1 MPQVAVA
8 VEAAAPTASA
18 NPSFKQKRRHSRKS
32 VLSPEQQREFSPPPQ
47 RNVPELRPPL
57 PEGARRASAL
67 AEPLPSDA
75 GAGPSDPSA
84 YGEAAAAAAVAT
96 LRERAAE
103 STACE
108 LAAEALLAL
117 CFAENRAAAAAAGAL
132 EQAVAAMRAHTQA
145 ARIQVLGC
153 SIVFNVMGGAELDA
167 DPRRQRAAEAG
178 ALEAAVSAMRTHP
191 VTAVLIEACSVL
203 FNICVGRDAAVRT
216 RRARAAEAGAV
227 EAVCAAMRAHKAE
240 ALVQERGCAVL
251 TQMCIGGD
259 DAAGRARIVKR
270 ASHAGAEAAL
280 SAAVELHD
288 DHALVVLQGGALLEA
303 IRAVATPPA
312 ERWHPHGEGHRERR
326 VSKEV
331 LEPGARRKRS
341 TSNERAGGSAAA
353 AAAAA
358 HAPGAAG
365 PSGARPGW
373 KSR

>member
-1 MPQVAVA
+1 M
-8 VEAAAPTASA
+8 
-18 NPSFKQKRRHSRKS
+18 
-32 VLSPEQQREFSPPPQ
+32 
-47 RNVPELRPPL
+47 
-57 PEGARRASAL
+57 
-67 AEPLPSDA
+67 
-75 GAGPSDPSA
+75 
-84 YGEAAAAAAVAT
+84 
-96 LRERAAE
+96 
-103 STACE
+103 
-108 LAAEALLAL
+108 
-117 CFAENRAAAAAAGAL
+117 
-132 EQAVAAMRAHTQA
+132 
-145 ARIQVLGC
+145 
-153 SIVFNVMGGAELDA
+153 
-167 DPRRQRAAEAG
+167 
-178 ALEAAVSAMRTHP
+178 
-191 VTAVLIEACSVL
+191 
-203 FNICVGRDAAVRT
+203 
-216 RRARAAEAGAV
+216 
-227 EAVCAAMRAHKAE
+227 
-240 ALVQERGCAVL
+240 QERGCAVL

>member
-1 MPQVAVA
+1 M
-8 VEAAAPTASA
+8 
-18 NPSFKQKRRHSRKS
+18 
-32 VLSPEQQREFSPPPQ
+32 
-47 RNVPELRPPL
+47 
-57 PEGARRASAL
+57 
-67 AEPLPSDA
+67 
-75 GAGPSDPSA
+75 
-84 YGEAAAAAAVAT
+84 
-96 LRERAAE
+96 
-103 STACE
+103 
-108 LAAEALLAL
+108 
-117 CFAENRAAAAAAGAL
+117 
-132 EQAVAAMRAHTQA
+132 
-145 ARIQVLGC
+145 LGC
-153 SIVFNVMGGAELDA
+153 AILFNVMGGAELDA